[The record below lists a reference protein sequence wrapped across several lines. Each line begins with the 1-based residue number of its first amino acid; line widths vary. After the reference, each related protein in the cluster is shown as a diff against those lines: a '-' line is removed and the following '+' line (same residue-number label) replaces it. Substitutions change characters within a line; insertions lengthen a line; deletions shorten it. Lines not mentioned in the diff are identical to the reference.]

1 MTGELRMWHKLTLSF
16 TGPPTSE
23 TATPNP
29 FTDYRL
35 DATFTHVPSG
45 KTYLVPGYYAAD
57 GDAANTSADAGDVW
71 RIHFA
76 ADATGDWTYAISFR
90 TGENVAMSTSV
101 PAGESAGFCDGET
114 GSFVILPTNKSG
126 RDMRAKGRLEY
137 VGMHHLR
144 FAGTGSYFMKAGP
157 DSPEN
162 LLSYADF
169 DGDFKADDEEDELVK
184 TWEPHVTDWREGDP
198 SWQGGKGK
206 GLIGAINYLASEGL
220 NSFSFLT
227 MNIEGDDRNVFPYL
241 AYDERLRMDVSR
253 LDQWEIVFEH
263 GTRMG
268 MHLHFKTQETE
279 NEKMLDG
286 GNTGDQRRLY
296 YRELIARFSHHLA
309 MNWNLGEEVN
319 DASLSQKVTWAQF
332 FHDHDPYHHPIVI
345 HNGASHFDM
354 MGDAS
359 KLTGFSLQMNEPDFS
374 DTFFQTKRYVTRSAE
389 FNRPWVVACDEPGDS
404 RLGVRPD
411 NDPGESHHNARKN
424 ALWGNIMAGGGGC
437 EFYFGYERP
446 EGDLTLQNF
455 RSRDSFWDYC
465 RHTLGFFEG
474 NEFHFE
480 QMGNHNSL
488 VSGNGDNANRCL
500 AKIGDTYL
508 VQLHAGGSHTLDL
521 TGAEGT
527 YSVTW
532 FNPRTG
538 DPVFDGGTVEG
549 GAITA
554 LGTPPDTPEADWI
567 VLVKNLSGGG
577 GTNRAPVVSAG
588 PDRSAFL
595 TGDSVAITL
604 NGSTSDDGLPD
615 PFSLSR
621 AWSFVSGPDAVS
633 FSSASTS
640 STIATFTSPGTY
652 ILGLTVTDTEF
663 TAHDEMAVTILLPQ
677 SGGAETL
684 FPVHDAFLEE
694 GVHEN
699 SEWLRVAA
707 IDPLQ
712 VAYLQFDL
720 TGLEAVPEQALLRL
734 TEGGDSSDGEM
745 KVRVFA
751 GTSNDWTEATLDGAT
766 APPKG
771 QELASFTGDIP
782 AGSVLEF
789 DLGSHIA
796 ERGIFTFIIETDSP
810 GQDVAFASKESPT
823 AAARPALVVT
833 LPPNT
838 APVFPGFVVSTQAN
852 TPVSLS
858 RGEVLAAA
866 SDADGDPLSLLI
878 EDGSTTAGGEIVS
891 GEEGFT
897 YAPAI
902 DYLGKDSFLLTI
914 QDARGASASA
924 ILDITVIGGNGI
936 TGISPSVE
944 RVAGGAAIRFAG
956 IPGYG
961 YSVERS
967 IDLINWSTLE
977 PLLREPDGIIEA
989 MDEEAVEDRVFYRIT
1004 EP

>member
-1 MTGELRMWHKLTLSF
+1 M
-16 TGPPTSE
+16 
-23 TATPNP
+23 
-29 FTDYRL
+29 
-35 DATFTHVPSG
+35 
-45 KTYLVPGYYAAD
+45 
-57 GDAANTSADAGDVW
+57 
-71 RIHFA
+71 
-76 ADATGDWTYAISFR
+76 
-90 TGENVAMSTSV
+90 
-101 PAGESAGFCDGET
+101 
-114 GSFVILPTNKSG
+114 
-126 RDMRAKGRLEY
+126 
-137 VGMHHLR
+137 
-144 FAGTGSYFMKAGP
+144 
-157 DSPEN
+157 
-162 LLSYADF
+162 
-169 DGDFKADDEEDELVK
+169 
-184 TWEPHVTDWREGDP
+184 
-198 SWQGGKGK
+198 
-206 GLIGAINYLASEGL
+206 
-220 NSFSFLT
+220 
-227 MNIEGDDRNVFPYL
+227 
-241 AYDERLRMDVSR
+241 
-253 LDQWEIVFEH
+253 
-263 GTRMG
+263 
-268 MHLHFKTQETE
+268 
-279 NEKMLDG
+279 
-286 GNTGDQRRLY
+286 
-296 YRELIARFSHHLA
+296 
-309 MNWNLGEEVN
+309 
-319 DASLSQKVTWAQF
+319 
-332 FHDHDPYHHPIVI
+332 
-345 HNGASHFDM
+345 
-354 MGDAS
+354 
-359 KLTGFSLQMNEPDFS
+359 
-374 DTFFQTKRYVTRSAE
+374 
-389 FNRPWVVACDEPGDS
+389 
-404 RLGVRPD
+404 
-411 NDPGESHHNARKN
+411 
-424 ALWGNIMAGGGGC
+424 
-437 EFYFGYERP
+437 
-446 EGDLTLQNF
+446 
-455 RSRDSFWDYC
+455 
-465 RHTLGFFEG
+465 
-474 NEFHFE
+474 
-480 QMGNHNSL
+480 
-488 VSGNGDNANRCL
+488 
-500 AKIGDTYL
+500 
-508 VQLHAGGSHTLDL
+508 
-521 TGAEGT
+521 
-527 YSVTW
+527 TW

-771 QELASFTGDIP
+771 QELASFTGNIP
-782 AGSVLEF
+782 AGAVLEF

-858 RGEVLAAA
+858 RGEILAAA